1 MNQLQ
6 DIIKY
11 RTTCLIHNIP
21 MEIVCI
27 VPFFLV
33 AYMDDKGMNL
43 IIKEAKKP
51 SFGIS
56 FHFDGTYHYQNAE
69 GKLLNITESSP
80 MQFAARCVYC
90 APLRTARDRKMGGPT
105 TLQDIRSICH
115 YYTFC
120 MVREENDTFGC
131 YLEKEIIRYNKDDKF
146 YHMMANLSD
155 KSATFR
161 MGSCNNKELIGQLLD
176 SMMHIDVPKFDSSAI
191 QSIDQIIEKIKIYN
205 LFS

>member
-1 MNQLQ
+1 MNFLQ

-11 RTTCLIHNIP
+11 RTTCLIHNTP

-27 VPFFLV
+27 APFFMV
-33 AYMDDKGMNL
+33 ATLEEKGMN
-43 IIKEAKKP
+43 IYVKDDKKLT
-51 SFGIS
+51 FGIN
-56 FHFDGTYHYQNAE
+56 FQFDGTITCQNQKGYLLLVNE
-69 GKLLNITESSP
+69 GAS
-80 MQFAARCVYC
+80 MQFAARCSYC

-115 YYTFC
+115 YYTFGV
-120 MVREENDTFGC
+120 VREENNTFDC
-131 YLEKEIIRYNKDDKF
+131 YLEREIIRYNKDDKF
-146 YHMMANLSD
+146 YHMIANLSD

-176 SMMHIDVPKFDSSAI
+176 SMMHIDVPKFDSSTI
-191 QSIDQIIEKIKIYN
+191 QSVDQIVEKISIYN